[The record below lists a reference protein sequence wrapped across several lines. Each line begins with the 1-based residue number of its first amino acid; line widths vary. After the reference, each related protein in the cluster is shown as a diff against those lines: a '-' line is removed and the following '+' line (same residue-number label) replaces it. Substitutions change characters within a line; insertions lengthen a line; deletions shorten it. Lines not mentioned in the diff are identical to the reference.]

1 MFRRYSGCKFL
12 LGFLVCLP
20 ASPVVAQSWDSQLYD
35 GSRIEVDVST
45 NKATHYGADGSVV
58 PLWNGVHELED
69 GRTVIVRDGVMVP
82 NREVLSLRQEPWR
95 EEDFIQQ
102 GFLACDKL
110 VRKACGLADEC
121 ADASGCGH
129 ARSLRTFA
137 EQELEESSKPGFGA
151 RFAAVPAQ
159 CRDALLNETLFPPC
173 GKEFAGGE
181 LTPCA
186 QLVRRICG
194 DQQQCRERASCQA
207 VRDLLEREYDE
218 RLANGSMDAAE
229 PTSEQCRMAL
239 ADDQFAVPC
248 AP

>member
-1 MFRRYSGCKFL
+1 MFRRYSARKSL
-12 LGFLVCLP
+12 LGFLVCLL
-20 ASPVVAQSWDSQLYD
+20 AFPVLAQSWDSKLYD

-82 NREVLSLRQEPWR
+82 NQEVLSLRREPWR
-95 EEDFIQQ
+95 EEDFIQK

-110 VRKACGLADEC
+110 VRKACGLGDEC
-121 ADASGCGH
+121 AGATGCGH
-129 ARSLRTFA
+129 ARSLRSYA

-151 RFAAVPAQ
+151 RFVEVPGQ
-159 CRDALLNETLFPPC
+159 CRDAMLNEALFPPC
-173 GKEFAGGE
+173 NKELAGGE

-194 DQQQCRERASCQA
+194 DQQQCAERASCRA

-218 RLANGSMDAAE
+218 RLTAGNPEAAE
-229 PTSEQCRMAL
+229 PTSKQCREAL
-239 ADDQFAVPC
+239 ADNQFSIPC
-248 AP
+248 TP

>member
-1 MFRRYSGCKFL
+1 MFEGYSVCRFSI
-12 LGFLVCLP
+12 GFLVCLL
-20 ASPVVAQSWDSQLYD
+20 ASPVSAQSWDSQLYD
-35 GSRIEVDVST
+35 GSRIEVDVTT
-45 NKATHYGADGSVV
+45 NKATLYGEDGSVV
-58 PLWNGVHELED
+58 PLWDGVHELEN

-82 NREVLSLRQEPWR
+82 NREVLNMRREPVR

-110 VRKACGLADEC
+110 VHKGCGLADEC
-121 ADASGCGH
+121 ADSSGCRH
-129 ARSLRTFA
+129 ARSLRSFA

-173 GKEFAGGE
+173 NKELDGGE

-194 DQQQCRERASCQA
+194 DQQQCSERAACQA

-218 RLANGSMDAAE
+218 RLANGTMEAVE
-229 PTSEQCRMAL
+229 PTSEQCAVAL
-239 ADDQFAVPC
+239 ADEEFATPCVP
-248 AP
+248 